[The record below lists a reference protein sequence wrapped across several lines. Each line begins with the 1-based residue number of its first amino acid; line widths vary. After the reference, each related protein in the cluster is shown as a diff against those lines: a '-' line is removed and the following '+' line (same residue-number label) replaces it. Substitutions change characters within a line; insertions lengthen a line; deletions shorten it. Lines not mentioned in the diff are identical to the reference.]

1 MGGCFKMSEEH
12 YATRCMKFLQY
23 IADKRSIA
31 APLEADCKT
40 KPKQFRGQDFKEACE
55 RVIKHKADGVNT
67 VSACKRE
74 GVNPQSFRDYLRRKG
89 K

>member
-1 MGGCFKMSEEH
+1 
-12 YATRCMKFLQY
+12 MKFLQY
-23 IADKRSIA
+23 IADKRSKTKA
-31 APLEADCKT
+31 LLDPLEADCKT

-55 RVIKHKADGVNT
+55 RVIQHKADGVNT